1 MNGILVID
9 KPAGLTSHDVVQR
22 VRRVT
27 QERSVGHLGTLDPM
41 ATGVLPLLLGKFTRL
56 AQFFGD
62 AEKEYEGTIRFGWAT
77 DTYDAEGEP
86 VDSEKPAT
94 FSDAGLNA
102 AVASLTG
109 RIQQMPPPFSAKK
122 IAGVPAYKLA
132 RKGEAPEL
140 KAVEVEVAEFKLW
153 TATEPAL
160 KADPNVVLHNTHY
173 RTLYNF
179 HARVGSGTYIR
190 SLAHD
195 LGQQLGCGAHLAS
208 LRRTRSGEFSL
219 AQSVNV
225 ESLAPDSVA
234 AALINPK
241 TILAGL
247 PNVVLRSDETARIRH
262 GNATNLPVF
271 SPSNLVKVF
280 DGTDLIAIAQRVAG
294 TLFQPKVVLV

>member
-1 MNGILVID
+1 MNGVLVID

-22 VRRVT
+22 VRRIT

-62 AEKEYEGTIRFGWAT
+62 GEKEYEGTIRFGWAT

-86 VDSEKPAT
+86 LDSEKPAT
-94 FSDAGLNA
+94 FSDAELEA

-140 KAVEVEVAEFKLW
+140 KAVEVEVAEFRLW
-153 TATEPAL
+153 AASEQAII
-160 KADPNVVLHNTHY
+160 AESSVVLHNTHY
-173 RTLYNF
+173 RTLHNF
-179 HARVGSGTYIR
+179 QARVGSGTYIR

-195 LGQQLGCGAHLAS
+195 LGHKLGCGAHLAS
-208 LRRTRSGEFSL
+208 LRRTRSGEFCLDQAANLDSL
-219 AQSVNV
+219 TPQSVVN
-225 ESLAPDSVA
+225 
-234 AALINPK
+234 ALINPK
-241 TILAGL
+241 EILVGF

-271 SPSNLVKVF
+271 SPCNLVKVF
-280 DGTDLIAIAQRVAG
+280 DGADLIAIAQRIAG
-294 TLFQPKVVLV
+294 TLFQPKVVLI